1 MQSKEIGKKVL
12 DISKLLDVFQ
22 AQDGEIL
29 HLSGK
34 IGNGKTYE
42 ATRWAIELLEQGQV
56 VYTSWNLI
64 LPEYYDERNDW
75 KVVLFK
81 LFFRKKTFYRFNYK
95 ENWKHIDID
104 RPDLAEFVA
113 TLTDCFVFLDEGQ
126 DIFDSYEGRGLS
138 LQKRKSLTRTRH
150 LRKTLV
156 IISQRPQAVAV
167 TARANV
173 TYFLRCVKTRAWFWP
188 FKPYFKVYRTEELDT
203 NNFPIWETEDWS
215 APLVRANFAD
225 TRVFNSYNSWYLRE
239 GIEKSQKVN
248 FEAYDLNIIDK
259 IKALFRK
266 KEKVP
271 LAQTYEELV
280 ENARKKQAQ
289 WKEESK
295 ELTKK
300 PKKAKISEEVGT

>member
-1 MQSKEIGKKVL
+1 MKSQEIGKKIIDISRLL
-12 DISKLLDVFQ
+12 DIFQ

-42 ATRWAIELLEQGQV
+42 ATRWALELLEQGQV

-75 KVVLFK
+75 KAILFK
-81 LFFRKKTFYRFNYK
+81 IFFNKKTFYRFNFK

-104 RPDLAEFVA
+104 RPDLAEYVA
-113 TLTDCFVFLDEGQ
+113 NLTDCFVFLDEGQ
-126 DIFDSYEGRGLS
+126 DVFDSYEGRGMS

-156 IISQRPQAVAV
+156 IISQRPQAIAV

-173 TYFLRCVKTRAWFWP
+173 TYFLRCVKSYAWFWP
-188 FKPYFKVYRTEELDT
+188 FKPYFKIYRTEELDV
-203 NNFPIWETEDWS
+203 NNFPVWETMDWT
-215 APLVRANFAD
+215 APLVRAHFAD
-225 TRVFNSYNSWYLRE
+225 KRIFNAYNSWYLRE

-248 FEAYDLNIIDK
+248 FEAYELSFIDK
-259 IKALFRK
+259 IKALFSK
-266 KEKVP
+266 KSSVP
-271 LAQTYEELV
+271 LAYTYDDLVKKAREKQLQYIEE
-280 ENARKKQAQ
+280 NKI
-289 WKEESK
+289 
-295 ELTKK
+295 LTKK
-300 PKKAKISEEVGT
+300 PRKRKIDEEV